1 TWVATGRLLVNRNR
15 GRQTFDEVHIRL
27 VHLTKKLPCV
37 RREGL
42 DVPALAFSEDGAEGE
57 TRLARSGQ
65 SGKHDQCFTRQIERD
80 VLQVVLARTPN
91 DETVG
96 HGAHRM
102 CQRGQRTGEIRSI
115 ETSRESYVAHYGMG
129 MSAPAS
135 STTTQLE
142 TLRALVTTATQRL
155 LGDTI
160 LVADEQW
167 RAPSRLPDWTRG
179 HVATHIARH
188 ADALVRLA
196 QWARTGERQD
206 MYPSPEHR
214 LAEIGAGAGG
224 SGLDLQIDLDTS
236 AEHLST
242 AFDELD
248 GASAWD
254 AVVEMR
260 GGLKVPARRLPL
272 ARLLEVI
279 IHHVDLDIGYEIT
292 NIDAQTAEWLLE
304 WCAFRLRERD

>member
-1 TWVATGRLLVNRNR
+1 
-15 GRQTFDEVHIRL
+15 
-27 VHLTKKLPCV
+27 
-37 RREGL
+37 
-42 DVPALAFSEDGAEGE
+42 
-57 TRLARSGQ
+57 
-65 SGKHDQCFTRQIERD
+65 
-80 VLQVVLARTPN
+80 
-91 DETVG
+91 
-96 HGAHRM
+96 
-102 CQRGQRTGEIRSI
+102 
-115 ETSRESYVAHYGMG
+115 MG

-135 STTTQLE
+135 SAATQLE
-142 TLRALVTTATQRL
+142 TLRGLVITATQRL

-188 ADALVRLA
+188 ADALVRLV

-214 LAEIGAGAGG
+214 VNEIEAGSPR

-236 AEHLST
+236 AGHLSA

-248 GASAWD
+248 SADAWD

-260 GGLKVPARRLPL
+260 GGLQVPARLLPL
-272 ARLLEVI
+272 ARLLEVV

-292 NIDAQTAEWLLE
+292 DIDTQTAEWLLE
-304 WCAFRLRERD
+304 WCAFRLKERDGFPKLHLTSDTGFTTTIGSSGEPIAVSGGSTQLLGWLVGRTDASALAGAGGLRLPAY